1 MKKNLLANFIGRF
14 WSILS
19 NFLFIPLYI
28 HYLGFES
35 YSIISFSLIIAGIM
49 AILDGGLTA
58 TLSREIARKDISKH
72 EKLRIFKTL
81 ESSYIIIIIFSISL
95 LMLGSNTIAENW
107 LNLINFKPEKVSLL
121 IKIISLDVGFQLLFR
136 FFIGG
141 LMGLEKQVKSN
152 FFHIT
157 WGVVRNGLVIIAI
170 WFIPSLEMFFAWQS
184 ITTIIFT
191 LVLGFTVNREL
202 DENFNKLN
210 FKIEKKILKKIIGF
224 AGGMLLISVVA
235 SINTQLDKL
244 VISKLLPIET
254 LGYYT
259 LAVSMGTIIL
269 ISVSPF
275 SITTL
280 PRFTSLYSQGKQKE
294 ASKLFDKISLVV
306 GIIVFSLITNI
317 IFFSKELL
325 WIWTGDIDIA
335 DSAYQYVPFMAISYG
350 MLSLAIIPFNVA
362 IANGYTKL
370 NNQLGLI
377 SLFLTIPGY
386 LIATKYFNAIGAAVV
401 YCFVQTTITI
411 IYLYI
416 INKKFIKNQ
425 SFVSMLFKQI
435 IKPLFISFSIVL
447 LLSFIPRIYQ
457 YSRFL
462 SLIWI
467 GFSLIITIVATL
479 LILIPLDKLNFKK
492 EII

>member
-1 MKKNLLANFIGRF
+1 MEVMDHSSVLESRQSYSKFLNIKLNPGISVVNLLTYYLSQFVVFTCLSFVLTFTTFILRDP
-14 WSILS
+14 
-19 NFLFIPLYI
+19 NY
-28 HYLGFES
+28 Y
-35 YSIISFSLIIAGIM
+35 
-49 AILDGGLTA
+49 AID
-58 TLSREIARKDISKH
+58 
-72 EKLRIFKTL
+72 
-81 ESSYIIIIIFSISL
+81 
-95 LMLGSNTIAENW
+95 EN
-107 LNLINFKPEKVSLL
+107 E
-121 IKIISLDVGFQLLFR
+121 
-136 FFIGG
+136 IGG
-141 LMGLEKQVKSN
+141 DLGTISAYVEVIVIIEGLFMGPLFDTLGRKVPMVMG
-152 FFHIT
+152 FLLT
-157 WGVVRNGLVIIAI
+157 GIAI
-170 WFIPSLEMFFAWQS
+170 WAIPM
-184 ITTIIFT
+184 
-191 LVLGFTVNREL
+191 
-202 DENFNKLN
+202 
-210 FKIEKKILKKIIGF
+210 
-224 AGGMLLISVVA
+224 
-235 SINTQLDKL
+235 
-244 VISKLLPIET
+244 
-254 LGYYT
+254 
-259 LAVSMGTIIL
+259 
-269 ISVSPF
+269 
-275 SITTL
+275 
-280 PRFTSLYSQGKQKE
+280 FTSLYSQGKQKE

-447 LLSFIPRIYQ
+447 LLSFIPRIFQ